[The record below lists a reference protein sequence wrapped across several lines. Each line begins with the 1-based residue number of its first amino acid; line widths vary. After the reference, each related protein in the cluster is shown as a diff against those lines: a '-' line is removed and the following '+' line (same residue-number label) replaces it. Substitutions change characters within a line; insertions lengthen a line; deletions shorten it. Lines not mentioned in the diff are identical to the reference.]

1 MTIGSGI
8 TLGTPSGDVDQME
21 ACFSLFGDSIKLHA
35 DRLGLNLTTIGLEII
50 LGTTD
55 GTPT

>member
-35 DRLGLNLTTIGLEII
+35 R
-50 LGTTD
+50 
-55 GTPT
+55 